1 MKRAR
6 LFDGVDE
13 AGEPY
18 FAPDH
23 PRLTDEQR
31 ELVVRF
37 LDSGTTVR
45 RVSRLD
51 VDRVDRSRGNVVPM
65 TSRTDGTW
73 LWNSGLRYYVDRYG
87 IAPEPEFLRHMA
99 ACEYVAVPAD
109 EQGRKKALA
118 VLRGP
123 R

>member
-18 FAPDH
+18 FDPGH
-23 PRLTDEQR
+23 PRLTDEER

-51 VDRVDRSRGNVVPM
+51 VDRIDRGRGNVVPM

-73 LWNSGLRYYVDRYG
+73 LWNSALRYYVDRYG

-109 EQGRKKALA
+109 EQGKQEALA
-118 VLRGP
+118 VLRSS